1 MSKRIARYAGLGVAT
16 AMAVGTAGLTA
27 SAAYAAAG
35 TVSFSQHTGTDT
47 STFSVTASAACSG
60 GTNVAVNLSGG
71 AFPAGFAAVPSASQS
86 IYGTAPSGGLVIPL
100 TNTMAAY
107 AQTAGIS
114 LAAGTY
120 TFDIICKNAFGATV
134 FDDFAG
140 SITFTDAHTWN
151 DGVAQSTPTTST
163 LAGNPASPVNTGA
176 PVAFTATVSPATA
189 TGAFQFSVDGVA
201 TGAPVTVAGGTAT
214 YSTAFATAGTHQVTA
229 AFVPSGAFGASTTA
243 PVSYT
248 VNQAPAQNTTTALAV
263 SPSGTAQQ
271 FSPVT
276 LSATVAPA
284 GAAGK
289 VQFLD
294 GATPIGSPVAVDATG
309 AASLTVSNLGLGTHN
324 LTAAFTP
331 TNATAFNASA
341 SAAVAIAITAPTIA
355 PATETITTTVV
366 PGALTISVPDG
377 QVTLPSPTLDSAGD
391 LFTTSGSLKPVTVTD
406 NRAGN
411 PGWTV
416 NGQVSDFSDG
426 AAHAINGENLGWQPN
441 VVDHAAGQTIT
452 LGGVVAPGNA
462 AAGDN
467 GTAGLKS
474 QHALAIAAPGAG
486 LGTAHLAAGL
496 NLNVPTSTVAGTY
509 SATLTLTAI

>member
-16 AMAVGTAGLTA
+16 ALAVGAAGLTA
-27 SAAYAAAG
+27 SAAYAASG
-35 TVSFSQHTGTDT
+35 TVGFSQHSGTDT
-47 STFSVTASAACSG
+47 TPFSVQASAACSG
-60 GTNVAVNLSGG
+60 GTNVQVNLSGG
-71 AFPAGFAAVPSASQS
+71 AFPANFVAVGNSSQGA
-86 IYGTAPSGGLVIPL
+86 YGTSANGGLVIPL
-100 TNTMAAY
+100 SQTMAGY
-107 AQTAGIS
+107 AQQAGIS
-114 LAAGTY
+114 LAAGNY
-120 TFDIICKNAFGATV
+120 KFDIICRNAVGSTV
-134 FDDFAG
+134 IDDFAG

-151 DGVAQSTPTTST
+151 DGVSSSTPTTSA
-163 LAGNPASPVNTGA
+163 LVGSPVSPVNTGA
-176 PVAFTATVSPATA
+176 PVSFTATVTPSTA

-201 TGAPVTVAGGTAT
+201 TGAPVTVAAGSATFGT
-214 YSTAFATAGTHQVTA
+214 SFATAGNHSVSA
-229 AFVPSGAFGASTTA
+229 AFVPGPGYGASTA
-243 PVSYT
+243 AAVSYT
-248 VNQAPAQNTTTALAV
+248 VNQAPAQDTTTALAV
-263 SPSGTAQQ
+263 SPSGTAVA

-276 LSATVAPA
+276 LTATVAPA

-294 GATPIGSPVAVDATG
+294 GATAIGSPVAVDASG
-309 AASLTVSNLGLGTHN
+309 VASLTVSNLTVGTHN
-324 LTAAFTP
+324 LTAAFAP
-331 TNATAFNASA
+331 TSTAAFNAST
-341 SAAVAIAITAPTIA
+341 SVAVPIAITTPTVS

-377 QVTLPSPTLDSAGD
+377 QVTLPSPTLNTAGD
-391 LFTTSGSLKPVTVTD
+391 LFTTSGALKPVTVTD

-452 LGGVVAPGNA
+452 LGSIVAPGNA

>member
-16 AMAVGTAGLTA
+16 VLAVGAAGLTA
-27 SAAYAAAG
+27 SAAYAASG

-60 GTNVAVNLSGG
+60 GTNVQVNLSGG
-71 AFPAGFAAVPSASQS
+71 AFPANFVAVGNASQG
-86 IYGTAPSGGLVIPL
+86 IYAASATGGLIIPL
-100 TNTMAAY
+100 SQTMAGY
-107 AQTAGIS
+107 AQAAGIT
-114 LAAGTY
+114 LAAGQY
-120 TFDIICKNAFGATV
+120 TFDIICKNAFGATT

-140 SITFTDAHTWN
+140 SITFSDAHTWS
-151 DGVAQSTPTTST
+151 DGVSATTPTTSALT
-163 LAGNPASPVNTGA
+163 ATPASPVNTGV
-176 PVAFTATVSPATA
+176 PVAFKATVTPATA
-189 TGAFQFSVDGVA
+189 TGAYQFSVDGVA
-201 TGAPVTVAGGTAT
+201 SGAPVTVANGVAT
-214 YSTAFATAGTHQVTA
+214 FSTAFATAGSHSVSA
-229 AFVPSGAFGASTTA
+229 AFVPAGAFGASTAT
-243 PVSYT
+243 PLTYT
-248 VNQAPAQNTTTALAV
+248 VNQAPAQDTTTALAV
-263 SPSGTAQQ
+263 SPSGTAVQ

-276 LSATVAPA
+276 LTATVAPA

-294 GATPIGSPVAVDATG
+294 GATALGSPVSVDNTGTAT
-309 AASLTVSNLGLGTHN
+309 LTVSNLSVATHN
-324 LTAAFTP
+324 LTASFTP
-331 TNATAFNASA
+331 ANTAAFNASA
-341 SAAVAIAITAPTIA
+341 SQAVAIAITTPTVA

-377 QVTLPSPTLDSAGD
+377 QVTLPSPVLDTAGD
-391 LFTTSGSLKPVTVTD
+391 LFTTSGALKPVTVTD

-426 AAHAINGENLGWQPN
+426 ASHSINGEDLGWQPN

-452 LGGVVAPGNA
+452 LGAIVAAGNA
-462 AAGDN
+462 ASGDN

-474 QHALAIAAPGAG
+474 QHALAIAAPGGG

-496 NLNVPTSTVAGTY
+496 SLNVPTTTVAGTY